1 MRDVG
6 RDVPGNTDLVE
17 SAAEA
22 VVRDRQK
29 VDEHDDQHGIEDS
42 KDVADIDHM
51 RLVYLLNEMVEKLGC
66 HSAGAMFIGSQRLHE
81 SVNNG

>member
-29 VDEHDDQHGIEDS
+29 VDEHDDQHVIEDNG
-42 KDVADIDHM
+42 DMEHTHDM
-51 RLVYLLNEMVEKLGC
+51 RLMDLLNDLV
-66 HSAGAMFIGSQRLHE
+66 
-81 SVNNG
+81 